1 MNSNSTLDEI
11 ALDTEPLVA
20 PSATHSPWQ
29 IDPAASR
36 VEFTIGK
43 RLLFVKRLV
52 VTGRF
57 SDVSG
62 NIMLDEQ
69 DPTTAQASI
78 RIGAASI
85 DSGNARRDKHLR
97 NADFFDVE
105 KHPTLNFRSLRV
117 DALDQPAGRYRVV
130 GNLTVRGVTREVML
144 DAHYS
149 QAQRSGGDRRLMLN
163 LTAPLKRLDFGLT
176 WSKAAIK
183 IDEDLT
189 VSLSIEAT
197 RG

>member
-20 PSATHSPWQ
+20 PSATHSAWQ

-36 VEFTIGK
+36 VEFKIGK

-62 NIMLDEQ
+62 TIMLDEQ
-69 DPTTAQASI
+69 DPTTAQASVT
-78 RIGAASI
+78 IGAASI
-85 DSGNARRDKHLR
+85 NTRQARRDKHLR

-105 KHPTLNFRSLRV
+105 KHPTLTFRSLRV
-117 DALDQPAGRYRVV
+117 DALDKPAGRYRVV
-130 GNLTVRGVTREVML
+130 GNLTVRDVTREVTL

-149 QAQRSGGDRRLMLN
+149 QAQGASSDRRLLLN

-176 WSKAAIK
+176 WSKPAIK

-189 VSLSIEAT
+189 VTLSIEAA